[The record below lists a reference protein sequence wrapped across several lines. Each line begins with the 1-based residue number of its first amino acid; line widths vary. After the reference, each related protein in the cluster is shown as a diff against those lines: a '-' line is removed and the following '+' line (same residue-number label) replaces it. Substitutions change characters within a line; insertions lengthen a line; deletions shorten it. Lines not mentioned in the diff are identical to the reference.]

1 MYLLILLNQL
11 IASLTHIIA
20 KDITSYTEPALV
32 LLFRALV
39 ASSCFGIYLLF
50 FRKNKV
56 PFKKK
61 DIPILL
67 ILSAI
72 NIPINQFLFVE
83 SVKLTSAPN
92 VSLAYSLSPVFVFIL
107 SSSILKE
114 MPTAKKLLGILIA
127 VTGTI
132 VVISQNGIDF
142 DSKGFLGDILALIA
156 SVSWAFYL
164 LLGKNFTMKYGAIYS
179 TSLVMII
186 GTFIFI
192 PLFFIT
198 GNRFVVPN
206 LTFIDW
212 SKIFYLGIV
221 TSVINYVVNYY
232 VLKRMEA
239 TKLSIFTNLQPVLTT
254 VLAILLLNYSLSPE
268 FIIGSIGIIGGVYL
282 TQRG

>member
-32 LLFRALV
+32 LLFRALI
-39 ASSCFGIYLLF
+39 ASSCFAVYLIF

-56 PFKKK
+56 PFEKK

-114 MPTAKKLLGILIA
+114 MPTAKKMLGILIA
-127 VTGTI
+127 VIGTI
-132 VVISQNGIDF
+132 VVISQNEIDF
-142 DSKGFLGDILALIA
+142 DSILSA
-156 SVSWAFYL
+156 SAAAFSF
-164 LLGKNFTMKYGAIYS
+164 NFTISVCAETCIDIKINS
-179 TSLVMII
+179 NNNS
-186 GTFIFI
+186 
-192 PLFFIT
+192 LFFIAY
-198 GNRFVVPN
+198 F
-206 LTFIDW
+206 L
-212 SKIFYLGIV
+212 
-221 TSVINYVVNYY
+221 
-232 VLKRMEA
+232 
-239 TKLSIFTNLQPVLTT
+239 
-254 VLAILLLNYSLSPE
+254 
-268 FIIGSIGIIGGVYL
+268 
-282 TQRG
+282 

>member
-1 MYLLILLNQL
+1 MYILILLNQL

-32 LLFRALV
+32 LLFRALI
-39 ASSCFGIYLLF
+39 ASSCFVIYLLF
-50 FRKNKV
+50 FRKNKI
-56 PFKKK
+56 PFEKK

-67 ILSAI
+67 VLSAI

-132 VVISQNGIDF
+132 VVISQNEIDF
-142 DSKGFLGDILALIA
+142 DSKSFLGDGLALLA
-156 SVSWAFYL
+156 SISWALYTIF
-164 LLGKNFTMKYGAIYS
+164 GKNFTMKYGAIYS
-179 TSLVMII
+179 TSLTMIF
-186 GTFIFI
+186 GTALFI
-192 PLFFIT
+192 PVFFIV
-198 GNRFVVPN
+198 GNEFIVPN
-206 LTFIDW
+206 FTYIDW
-212 SKIFYLGIV
+212 SKIFYLGV
-221 TSVINYVVNYY
+221 FTSVISYIIWYY
-232 VLKRMEA
+232 ALSKFEA
-239 TKLSIFTNLQPVLTT
+239 TKLSVFNNLQPVLTT
-254 VLAILLLNYSLSPE
+254 LLAILLLNYSLSPE